1 MQPLKGMRVVDFGQ
15 GVAGPYCAML
25 LGDFGADVIKVEPFR
40 GDWSRSMGSQV
51 TATDTTTYLSVN
63 RNKRSIRLDL
73 SKPAGRNIARALV
86 ARGDVLVESFRPGVM
101 DRMELGFE
109 ALQAQHPRLIYC
121 SVTGYGPDGPY
132 ADAPAGD
139 STMQAV
145 GGLMSIIGEADGT
158 PLRVGNVVSDMLAG
172 MHAFE
177 AVLLST
183 LERGIT
189 GKGGRA
195 QVSLF
200 DTILA
205 FQAPPLMEFLMTGQ
219 QPQRTGNSH
228 PLLSPSGTVR
238 VIDGL
243 VTFTVLQHQW
253 GAFCSF
259 LGSPQLADDPRFAT
273 NDARVANR
281 AALMEIVQS
290 RFSGCDT
297 EAAVARMRAADVLC
311 APVNSYPDI
320 VADPQVLHNRIL
332 RQVAHRTLGEVPI
345 VANPIH
351 LSGEVR
357 TPTAPPGLGEHTRE
371 ILTDDL
377 NMNAAEINQLI
388 SEKAVGDAA

>member
-1 MQPLKGMRVVDFGQ
+1 MQPLKGMLVVDFGQ

-73 SKPAGRNIARALV
+73 SKPSGKNVARALI

-101 DRMELGFE
+101 ERVGLGFE
-109 ALQAQHPRLIYC
+109 ALQAEHPRLIYC

-177 AVLLST
+177 AVLLAT

-189 GKGGRA
+189 GRGGRA

-205 FQAPPLMEFLMTGQ
+205 FQAPPLTEFLMTGQ
-219 QPQRTGNSH
+219 QAQRTGNSH
-228 PLLSPSGTVR
+228 PLLSPSGTVK
-238 VIDGL
+238 VTDGL

-253 GAFCSF
+253 DAFCSF
-259 LGSPQLADDPRFAT
+259 LGAPELASDPRFAT
-273 NDARVANR
+273 NEARVTNR

-290 RFSGCDT
+290 RFSDCDT
-297 EAAVARMRAADVLC
+297 KTAIARMRAADVLC

-320 VADPQVLHNRIL
+320 VEDPQVLHNRII
-332 RQVAHRTLGEVPI
+332 RRVAHRTLGEVPT

-351 LSGEVR
+351 LSGETR
-357 TPTAPPGLGEHTRE
+357 TPAAPPGLGEHTRE
-371 ILTDDL
+371 ILSTDL
-377 NMNAAEINQLI
+377 GMKPEEIDRLI
-388 SEKAVGDAA
+388 SEKVVGEAT